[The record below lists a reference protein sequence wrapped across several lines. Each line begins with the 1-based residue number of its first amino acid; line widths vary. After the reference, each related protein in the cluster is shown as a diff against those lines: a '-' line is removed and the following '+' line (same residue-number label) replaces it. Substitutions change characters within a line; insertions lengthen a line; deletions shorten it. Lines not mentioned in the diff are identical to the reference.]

1 MNLHSDKE
9 AFKEIIALAAEHF
22 GYEQSHVEKDYWV
35 SKILRDI
42 SMSEYADKTYFKG
55 GTSLSKAYG
64 LIERFSE
71 DLDLFVF
78 TGDKGASK
86 QAEKTLNKK
95 LSKHI
100 AELNSDIYK
109 EDLSETGGNYRKL
122 YFSYDNVFQGVGL
135 KEHLEVEIKSCD
147 LPDKKLMFY
156 PADKRVIKPIVTSFL
171 ESIGQDELISTYGLE
186 SFETQ
191 CINPRK
197 TICDKVS
204 RLVKLSYNEDAA
216 ALLAKHIRDVYDLSA
231 LYHNQEYNDYLHSED
246 FLDAMYRVTIEDGL
260 NKNSR
265 SHLSLADAPIFKD
278 SETALRKSLE
288 PNQFLVQVHVRIV
301 QHESVGGPGKRG
313 NLTMGVDIVPLP
325 KVFHHVLQF
334 RVLSLGLH
342 LVETPLCPD
351 LIAGCHEYL
360 DLGVREHRRADVPA
374 VHNQAL
380 FFCHILLQGEQKGA
394 DLRDGRNVGGCHRRL
409 WGANLFGNVLVV

>member
-42 SMSEYADKTYFKG
+42 SMSEYADKTYLKG

-95 LSKHI
+95 LSKYI

-122 YFSYDNVFQGVGL
+122 YFSYDNVFQSVGL

-156 PADKRVIKPIVTSFL
+156 PADKRVIKPIVTAFL
-171 ESIGQDELISTYGLE
+171 ESIGQEELISTYGLG

-278 SETALRKSLE
+278 AEAVMALSEVTTAYTTDLKKLTFDKSKMPPIGKAVEALKNLHE
-288 PNQFLVQVHVRIV
+288 ILVKFEKYRTIQI
-301 QHESVGGPGKRG
+301 
-313 NLTMGVDIVPLP
+313 
-325 KVFHHVLQF
+325 
-334 RVLSLGLH
+334 
-342 LVETPLCPD
+342 
-351 LIAGCHEYL
+351 
-360 DLGVREHRRADVPA
+360 
-374 VHNQAL
+374 
-380 FFCHILLQGEQKGA
+380 
-394 DLRDGRNVGGCHRRL
+394 
-409 WGANLFGNVLVV
+409 

>member
-1 MNLHSDKE
+1 
-9 AFKEIIALAAEHF
+9 
-22 GYEQSHVEKDYWV
+22 
-35 SKILRDI
+35 
-42 SMSEYADKTYFKG
+42 MSEYADKTYFNG

-78 TGDKGASK
+78 TGD
-86 QAEKTLNKK
+86 
-95 LSKHI
+95 
-100 AELNSDIYK
+100 
-109 EDLSETGGNYRKL
+109 LSETGGNYRKR

-156 PADKRVIKPIVTSFL
+156 PADKRVIKPIMAPFL
-171 ESIGQDELISTYGLE
+171 ESIGQEELISAYGLE

-197 TICDKVS
+197 TVCDKVS

-260 NKNSR
+260 NKNSC

-278 SETALRKSLE
+278 AKAVMALPEVTTAY
-288 PNQFLVQVHVRIV
+288 
-301 QHESVGGPGKRG
+301 
-313 NLTMGVDIVPLP
+313 T
-325 KVFHHVLQF
+325 
-334 RVLSLGLH
+334 
-342 LVETPLCPD
+342 
-351 LIAGCHEYL
+351 
-360 DLGVREHRRADVPA
+360 
-374 VHNQAL
+374 
-380 FFCHILLQGEQKGA
+380 A
-394 DLRDGRNVGGCHRRL
+394 DLKKLTFDKSKMPPIGKAVEALENIHEILVKFEIYRNSSL
-409 WGANLFGNVLVV
+409 

>member
-9 AFKEIIALAAEHF
+9 AFKEIIALAADRF

-42 SMSEYADKTYFKG
+42 SMSEYADKTYLKG

-95 LSKHI
+95 LSKYI

-147 LPDKKLMFY
+147 LPDKKPMFY
-156 PADKRVIKPIVTSFL
+156 PADKRVIKPIVTAFL
-171 ESIGQDELISTYGLE
+171 ESIGQEELISTYGLG

-278 SETALRKSLE
+278 AEAVMALPEVATAYTTDLKKLTFDKSKMPPIGKAVEALKNLYE
-288 PNQFLVQVHVRIV
+288 ILVRFEAYRTKKQN
-301 QHESVGGPGKRG
+301 E
-313 NLTMGVDIVPLP
+313 
-325 KVFHHVLQF
+325 
-334 RVLSLGLH
+334 
-342 LVETPLCPD
+342 
-351 LIAGCHEYL
+351 
-360 DLGVREHRRADVPA
+360 
-374 VHNQAL
+374 
-380 FFCHILLQGEQKGA
+380 EQP
-394 DLRDGRNVGGCHRRL
+394 
-409 WGANLFGNVLVV
+409 

>member
-1 MNLHSDKE
+1 
-9 AFKEIIALAAEHF
+9 
-22 GYEQSHVEKDYWV
+22 
-35 SKILRDI
+35 
-42 SMSEYADKTYFKG
+42 MSEYADKTYFKG

-78 TGDKGASK
+78 TGDKSASK

-95 LSKHI
+95 LSKYI

-122 YFSYDNVFQGVGL
+122 YFSYDNIFQGVGL

-156 PADKRVIKPIVTSFL
+156 PADKRVIKSIVTAFL
-171 ESIGQDELISTYGLE
+171 ESIGQEELISTYGLG

-231 LYHNQEYNDYLHSED
+231 LYHNQEYNDFLHSED

-278 SETALRKSLE
+278 AEAVMALPEVATAYITDLKKLTFDKSKMPPIGKAVEALKKLHE
-288 PNQFLVQVHVRIV
+288 ILVRFEAYRIK
-301 QHESVGGPGKRG
+301 QQSKE
-313 NLTMGVDIVPLP
+313 
-325 KVFHHVLQF
+325 
-334 RVLSLGLH
+334 
-342 LVETPLCPD
+342 
-351 LIAGCHEYL
+351 
-360 DLGVREHRRADVPA
+360 
-374 VHNQAL
+374 
-380 FFCHILLQGEQKGA
+380 
-394 DLRDGRNVGGCHRRL
+394 
-409 WGANLFGNVLVV
+409 

>member
-95 LSKHI
+95 LSKYI

-122 YFSYDNVFQGVGL
+122 YPEGGRRGARL
-135 KEHLEVEIKSCD
+135 CLHRGRHPAGHLHPHAGR
-147 LPDKKLMFY
+147 L
-156 PADKRVIKPIVTSFL
+156 RVK
-171 ESIGQDELISTYGLE
+171 
-186 SFETQ
+186 
-191 CINPRK
+191 
-197 TICDKVS
+197 
-204 RLVKLSYNEDAA
+204 
-216 ALLAKHIRDVYDLSA
+216 
-231 LYHNQEYNDYLHSED
+231 
-246 FLDAMYRVTIEDGL
+246 
-260 NKNSR
+260 
-265 SHLSLADAPIFKD
+265 
-278 SETALRKSLE
+278 
-288 PNQFLVQVHVRIV
+288 
-301 QHESVGGPGKRG
+301 
-313 NLTMGVDIVPLP
+313 
-325 KVFHHVLQF
+325 
-334 RVLSLGLH
+334 
-342 LVETPLCPD
+342 
-351 LIAGCHEYL
+351 
-360 DLGVREHRRADVPA
+360 
-374 VHNQAL
+374 
-380 FFCHILLQGEQKGA
+380 
-394 DLRDGRNVGGCHRRL
+394 
-409 WGANLFGNVLVV
+409 

>member
-9 AFKEIIALAAEHF
+9 AFKEIIALAADHF

-35 SKILRDI
+35 SKILRD
-42 SMSEYADKTYFKG
+42 KTYVKG

-95 LSKHI
+95 LSKYI

-156 PADKRVIKPIVTSFL
+156 PADKRVIKPIVTAFL
-171 ESIGQDELISTYGLE
+171 ESIGQEELISTYGLE

-278 SETALRKSLE
+278 AEAVMALPEVATAYTTDLKKLTFDKSKMPPIGKAVEALKNLHE
-288 PNQFLVQVHVRIV
+288 ILVRFEAYRTKKQN
-301 QHESVGGPGKRG
+301 E
-313 NLTMGVDIVPLP
+313 
-325 KVFHHVLQF
+325 
-334 RVLSLGLH
+334 
-342 LVETPLCPD
+342 
-351 LIAGCHEYL
+351 
-360 DLGVREHRRADVPA
+360 
-374 VHNQAL
+374 
-380 FFCHILLQGEQKGA
+380 EQP
-394 DLRDGRNVGGCHRRL
+394 
-409 WGANLFGNVLVV
+409 

>member
-95 LSKHI
+95 LSKYI
-100 AELNSDIYK
+100 VELNNSIYK

-122 YFSYDNVFQGVGL
+122 YFSYDNVFQSVGL

-147 LPDKKLMFY
+147 LPDKKTDVL
-156 PADKRVIKPIVTSFL
+156 PG
-171 ESIGQDELISTYGLE
+171 GQTGYQTD
-186 SFETQ
+186 
-191 CINPRK
+191 
-197 TICDKVS
+197 CD
-204 RLVKLSYNEDAA
+204 RLS
-216 ALLAKHIRDVYDLSA
+216 
-231 LYHNQEYNDYLHSED
+231 
-246 FLDAMYRVTIEDGL
+246 
-260 NKNSR
+260 
-265 SHLSLADAPIFKD
+265 
-278 SETALRKSLE
+278 
-288 PNQFLVQVHVRIV
+288 
-301 QHESVGGPGKRG
+301 
-313 NLTMGVDIVPLP
+313 
-325 KVFHHVLQF
+325 
-334 RVLSLGLH
+334 
-342 LVETPLCPD
+342 
-351 LIAGCHEYL
+351 
-360 DLGVREHRRADVPA
+360 
-374 VHNQAL
+374 
-380 FFCHILLQGEQKGA
+380 
-394 DLRDGRNVGGCHRRL
+394 
-409 WGANLFGNVLVV
+409 

>member
-35 SKILRDI
+35 SKILQDI

-95 LSKHI
+95 LSKYI

-156 PADKRVIKPIVTSFL
+156 PADKRVIKPIVTAFL
-171 ESIGQDELISTYGLE
+171 ESIGQEELISTYGLGN
-186 SFETQ
+186 FETQ

-246 FLDAMYRVTIEDGL
+246 FLDDMYRVTIEDGL

-278 SETALRKSLE
+278 AEAVMALPEVATAYTTDLKKLTFDKSKMPPIGKAVEALKKLHE
-288 PNQFLVQVHVRIV
+288 ILVRFEAYRI
-301 QHESVGGPGKRG
+301 K
-313 NLTMGVDIVPLP
+313 
-325 KVFHHVLQF
+325 LQ
-334 RVLSLGLH
+334 SK
-342 LVETPLCPD
+342 E
-351 LIAGCHEYL
+351 
-360 DLGVREHRRADVPA
+360 
-374 VHNQAL
+374 
-380 FFCHILLQGEQKGA
+380 
-394 DLRDGRNVGGCHRRL
+394 
-409 WGANLFGNVLVV
+409 

>member
-9 AFKEIIALAAEHF
+9 AFKEIIALAAEYF

-42 SMSEYADKTYFKG
+42 SLSEYADKTYFKG

-78 TGDKGASK
+78 TGDKSASK

-95 LSKHI
+95 LSKYI
-100 AELNSDIYK
+100 IEQNNDIYK
-109 EDLSETGGNYRKL
+109 EELSETGGNYRKL

-147 LPDKKLMFY
+147 LPDKRLMFT
-156 PADKRVIKPIVTSFL
+156 AFL
-171 ESIGQDELISTYGLE
+171 ESIGQEELIGVYGLE
-186 SFETQ
+186 NFEMQ

-197 TICDKVS
+197 TICDKIS
-204 RLVKLSYNEDAA
+204 RLVKLSYNEDAS
-216 ALLAKHIRDVYDLSA
+216 ALLAKHIRDVYDLTV
-231 LYHNQEYNDYLHSED
+231 LYHNQEYKSYLQSGD
-246 FLDAMYRVTIEDGL
+246 FLEAMFRVTVEDGL

-278 SETALRKSLE
+278 ADTVMALPEVATAYTTDLKKLTFDKTKMPLISKAVEALKNLHEILVRFETYRSQKQNE
-288 PNQFLVQVHVRIV
+288 
-301 QHESVGGPGKRG
+301 
-313 NLTMGVDIVPLP
+313 
-325 KVFHHVLQF
+325 
-334 RVLSLGLH
+334 
-342 LVETPLCPD
+342 
-351 LIAGCHEYL
+351 
-360 DLGVREHRRADVPA
+360 
-374 VHNQAL
+374 
-380 FFCHILLQGEQKGA
+380 EQP
-394 DLRDGRNVGGCHRRL
+394 
-409 WGANLFGNVLVV
+409 

>member
-22 GYEQSHVEKDYWV
+22 GYAQSHVEKDYWV

-42 SMSEYADKTYFKG
+42 SMSEYADKSYFNG

-95 LSKHI
+95 LSKYI
-100 AELNSDIYK
+100 VELNNSIYK

-122 YFSYDNVFQGVGL
+122 NFSYDNVFQSVGL

-147 LPDKKLMFY
+147 LPDKKQMFY
-156 PADKRVIKPIVTSFL
+156 PADKRVIKPIVTAFL
-171 ESIGQDELISTYGLE
+171 ESIGQEELISTYGLE

-204 RLVKLSYNEDAA
+204 RLVKLSYNEDASV
-216 ALLAKHIRDVYDLSA
+216 LLAKHIRDVYDLSA
-231 LYHNQEYNDYLHSED
+231 LYHNEEYNDYLHSED

-278 SETALRKSLE
+278 A
-288 PNQFLVQVHVRIV
+288 
-301 QHESVGGPGKRG
+301 ESVMALPEVAMAYTTDLKKLTFDKSKMPPIGKAVEALK
-313 NLTMGVDIVPLP
+313 NLHKI
-325 KVFHHVLQF
+325 
-334 RVLSLGLH
+334 
-342 LVETPLCPD
+342 LVKFE
-351 LIAGCHEYL
+351 IY
-360 DLGVREHRRADVPA
+360 
-374 VHNQAL
+374 
-380 FFCHILLQGEQKGA
+380 
-394 DLRDGRNVGGCHRRL
+394 RNSI
-409 WGANLFGNVLVV
+409 

>member
-1 MNLHSDKE
+1 
-9 AFKEIIALAAEHF
+9 
-22 GYEQSHVEKDYWV
+22 
-35 SKILRDI
+35 
-42 SMSEYADKTYFKG
+42 
-55 GTSLSKAYG
+55 
-64 LIERFSE
+64 
-71 DLDLFVF
+71 VF

-95 LSKHI
+95 LSKYI

-156 PADKRVIKPIVTSFL
+156 PADKRVIKPIVTAFL
-171 ESIGQDELISTYGLE
+171 ESIGQEELISTYGLE

-278 SETALRKSLE
+278 A
-288 PNQFLVQVHVRIV
+288 
-301 QHESVGGPGKRG
+301 ESVMALPEVAMAYTTDLKKLTFDKSKMPPIGKAVEALK
-313 NLTMGVDIVPLP
+313 NLHKI
-325 KVFHHVLQF
+325 
-334 RVLSLGLH
+334 
-342 LVETPLCPD
+342 LVKFE
-351 LIAGCHEYL
+351 IY
-360 DLGVREHRRADVPA
+360 
-374 VHNQAL
+374 
-380 FFCHILLQGEQKGA
+380 
-394 DLRDGRNVGGCHRRL
+394 RNSI
-409 WGANLFGNVLVV
+409 

>member
-42 SMSEYADKTYFKG
+42 SLSEYADKTYFKG

-78 TGDKGASK
+78 TGNMEASK

-95 LSKHI
+95 LSKYI
-100 AELNSDIYK
+100 IELNSDIYK
-109 EDLSETGGNYRKL
+109 EELSETGGNYRNL

-147 LPDKKLMFY
+147 LPDKRLMFY
-156 PADKRVIKPIVTSFL
+156 PADKRVIKPIATAFL
-171 ESIGQDELISTYGLE
+171 ESIGQEELINIYGLE
-186 SFETQ
+186 SFEIL

-197 TICDKVS
+197 TICDKIS
-204 RLVKLSYNEDAA
+204 RLVKLSYNEDAT
-216 ALLAKHIRDVYDLSA
+216 ALLAKHIRDIYDLTA
-231 LYHNQEYNDYLHSED
+231 LYYNQEYKSYLQSDD
-246 FLDAMYRVTIEDGL
+246 FLEAMYRVTIEDGQ

-278 SETALRKSLE
+278 AETTMKLPEILAAYTIDLRK
-288 PNQFLVQVHVRIV
+288 
-301 QHESVGGPGKRG
+301 
-313 NLTMGVDIVPLP
+313 LTFDKDKKPAT
-325 KVFHHVLQF
+325 K
-334 RVLSLGLH
+334 
-342 LVETPLCPD
+342 E
-351 LIAGCHEYL
+351 A
-360 DLGVREHRRADVPA
+360 ADVLKSL
-374 VHNQAL
+374 HD
-380 FFCHILLQGEQKGA
+380 ILVRFESYRMEKRNEEQP
-394 DLRDGRNVGGCHRRL
+394 
-409 WGANLFGNVLVV
+409 